1 MAVGT
6 IRPGM
11 QSTSLRNETL
21 ERFLERL
28 ASTDPAPGGGGSV
41 AVATAMAAA
50 LVEMAAGLSADRI
63 AEAAVIGAQAG
74 DIRRRALTL
83 ADEDAAAYTRVL
95 DALRLRREAD
105 TDADPDAG
113 RQEIYEALEGAT
125 AVPLEVAG
133 MAADVAG
140 LGNRLVS
147 AGNPNLEGDAAAAVH
162 LARAAARAA
171 ARLVVLNVRQGKL
184 DGKWSDQ
191 AAAHVARAEP
201 GTPVSPE

>member
-1 MAVGT
+1 MGT
-6 IRPGM
+6 LRSGM

-83 ADEDAAAYTRVL
+83 ADDDAAAYTRVL
-95 DALRLRREAD
+95 EAFRRRGKRS

-113 RQEIYEALEGAT
+113 HQEIHEALEGAT
-125 AVPLEVAG
+125 AVPLEIARL
-133 MAADVAG
+133 AADVTR
-140 LGNRLVS
+140 LGNRLVTG
-147 AGNPNLEGDAAAAVH
+147 GNPNLEGDAAAAVH

-171 ARLVVLNVRQGKL
+171 ARLVELNVRQGKL
-184 DGKWSDQ
+184 DGEWSDQ
-191 AAAHVARAEP
+191 AAAHVARAET
-201 GTPVSPE
+201 GTPAPPE